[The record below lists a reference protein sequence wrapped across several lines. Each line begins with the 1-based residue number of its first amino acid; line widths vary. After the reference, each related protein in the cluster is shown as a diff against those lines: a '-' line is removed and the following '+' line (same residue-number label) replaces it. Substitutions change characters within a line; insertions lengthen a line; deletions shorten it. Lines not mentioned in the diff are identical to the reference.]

1 MSGSDLRIQFPA
13 GNRYAERMAAEP
25 ASGVR
30 SGEIIMALSQ
40 ATDLAV
46 GQPVEFALKSCMVA
60 TRMGRMLSLSQ
71 EALGEIFYQSLL
83 RYIGC
88 NAETHAM
95 AALFDDEIEFRRGFA
110 LIDPGR
116 ASEMAG
122 LVFTYLR
129 RANSDLGIA
138 GMLAG
143 MARGLIS
150 SKSASA
156 EILSGHCEVAE
167 RLAQRL
173 GLSEAVQRNLGQLYE
188 RWDGR
193 GMPNGLKG
201 EAISQAVRLVS
212 FAQDA
217 IVLEAAFG
225 VQAACAKIAARSGTA
240 YEPGLAEK
248 YIENAEALT
257 AGLDGTTWEQVLALE
272 PEPHILLSE
281 AQFDAA
287 CLAAADF
294 IDLKT
299 PYSLGHSRAVAAL
312 ASEAARRFGLN
323 HADVADIYR
332 AGLLHDIGQ
341 AAVPA
346 RIQMKPGAFNDSDW
360 EQMRLHPYHGERV
373 LARPAALAR
382 LGAIVAQ
389 HHERNDGSGY
399 HRGARGPALSA
410 QGKILAATEA
420 YQNKIEPRPH
430 RAALTR
436 DAAANALKREARE
449 GRLDSEA
456 VAAVLSAA
464 GHAVAVRKESLA
476 GLTARELDVLRAI
489 AKGQSMKEC
498 ARAFGISPKT
508 VDNHTQ
514 SVYSKIGV
522 KTRGGATLYAI
533 EHGLYASM

>member
-1 MSGSDLRIQFPA
+1 MT
-13 GNRYAERMAAEP
+13 AEP
-25 ASGVR
+25 TSGVR
-30 SGEIIMALSQ
+30 SGEFIMALSQ
-40 ATDLAV
+40 AADLAV
-46 GQPVEFALKSCMVA
+46 GQPVEFALKSCMLA
-60 TRMGRMLSLSQ
+60 TRLGRMLSLGT
-71 EALGEIFYQSLL
+71 ETLGEIFYQSLL

-95 AALFDDEIEFRRGFA
+95 AALFDDEIDFRRGFA

-122 LVFTYLR
+122 LVFTFLR
-129 RANSDLGIA
+129 RANSNS
-138 GMLAG
+138 GMLEMVLG

-150 SKSASA
+150 SKGASA

-173 GLSEAVQRNLGQLYE
+173 GLSVSVQRNLGQLYE

-193 GMPNGLKG
+193 GMPEGLKG
-201 EAISQAVRLVS
+201 EAVSQAVRIVS

-225 VQAACAKIAARSGTA
+225 AEAARAKLISRSGTA

-248 YIENAEALT
+248 YVGNADALT
-257 AGLDGTTWEQVLALE
+257 AGMDAAGWEEVLALE
-272 PEPHILLSE
+272 PEPHIFLTGE
-281 AQFDAA
+281 QFDAA

-299 PYSLGHSRAVAAL
+299 PWSIGHSRAVAVL
-312 ASEAARRFGLN
+312 AGEAARRFGLLK
-323 HADVADIYR
+323 ADADDLFR

-346 RIQMKPGAFNDSDW
+346 RILMKQGAFNDSDW
-360 EQMRLHPYHGERV
+360 EQMRLHPYHGGRV

-382 LGAIVAQ
+382 LGVIVSQ
-389 HHERNDGSGY
+389 HHERGDGSGY
-399 HRGARGPALSA
+399 HRGARGPTLSA
-410 QGKILAATEA
+410 QGKILAAAEA

-430 RAALTR
+430 RAALSKE
-436 DAAANALKREARE
+436 AASTVLKREARE

-456 VAAVLSAA
+456 VAAVLAAA
-464 GHAVAVRKESLA
+464 GHAVQLRRESLA
-476 GLTARELDVLRAI
+476 GLTVRELDVLRAI

-498 ARAFGISPKT
+498 ARAMGISPKT

-533 EHGLYASM
+533 EHGLYASG

>member
-1 MSGSDLRIQFPA
+1 
-13 GNRYAERMAAEP
+13 
-25 ASGVR
+25 
-30 SGEIIMALSQ
+30 
-40 ATDLAV
+40 
-46 GQPVEFALKSCMVA
+46 
-60 TRMGRMLSLSQ
+60 
-71 EALGEIFYQSLL
+71 
-83 RYIGC
+83 
-88 NAETHAM
+88 M

-122 LVFTYLR
+122 LVFTFLR
-129 RANSDLGIA
+129 RANSNSGTLE
-138 GMLAG
+138 LVAG
-143 MARGLIS
+143 MARGLVS

-173 GLSEAVQRNLGQLYE
+173 GLSSAVQRNLGQLYE

-201 EAISQAVRLVS
+201 EAVSQAVRLVS

-225 VQAACAKIAARSGTA
+225 AETARAKLISRSGTA

-248 YIENAEALT
+248 YLENADSLT
-257 AGLDGTTWEQVLALE
+257 AGLDGIGWEEALALE
-272 PEPHILLSE
+272 PEPHVMLSE

-299 PYSLGHSRAVAAL
+299 PWSIGHSRAVAVL
-312 ASEAARRFGLN
+312 AGEAARRFGLT
-323 HADVADIYR
+323 HSDAVDIYR

-346 RIQMKPGAFNDSDW
+346 RILMKPGAFNDSDW
-360 EQMRLHPYHGERV
+360 EQMRLHPYYGGRV

-382 LGAIVAQ
+382 LGEIVAQ
-389 HHERNDGSGY
+389 HHERGDGSGY
-399 HRGARGPALSA
+399 HRGARGAALSA
-410 QGKILAATEA
+410 QGKILAAAEA
-420 YQNKIEPRPH
+420 YQNRIEPRPH

-436 DAAANALKREARE
+436 EAAAAALKREARE
-449 GRLDSEA
+449 GRLDSGA

-464 GHAVAVRKESLA
+464 GHSVAFNKETLA

-498 ARAFGISPKT
+498 ARAMGISPKT

-514 SVYSKIGV
+514 NVYSKIGV

-533 EHGLYASM
+533 EHGLYVSM